1 MVKRRKLLLSIK
13 HEKRRVNFALKYKN
27 WTMEDW
33 TRATW
38 SVETK
43 INRIGSDGRM
53 YVWKKNRQAFIGQGI
68 VKFGGGF
75 LMVWEC
81 MG

>member
-13 HEKRRVNFALKYKN
+13 HGKRRVNFALKYKD
-27 WTMEDW
+27 WTVEDW

-38 SVETK
+38 LVETK

-53 YVWKKNRQAFIGQGI
+53 YV
-68 VKFGGGF
+68 
-75 LMVWEC
+75 
-81 MG
+81 